1 MHKISNIGEHCV
13 CLELL
18 PENATV
24 LDAGCRG
31 FTLDDF
37 FYSRTNS
44 KVINADIDNLE
55 NGIPFEIDPVHKN
68 IKPVAYSK
76 INSDTPYHDYL
87 KIGISNYNG
96 LGEVKPCAIDPQA
109 TELLISSK
117 SPEIPVHVYTT
128 ERLKQLLNI
137 EWWDFIKLDIE
148 GEEYQIL
155 ETGLHPMATQVS
167 VEFHEHTSRAIGKEK
182 LDELLDKLSR
192 WYYIYNRNWESRHGA
207 GFNYWDVLLIAK
219 A

>member
-1 MHKISNIGEHCV
+1 MDI
-13 CLELL
+13 L
-18 PENATV
+18 PTDGAI

-31 FTLDDF
+31 FSLDDF
-37 FYSRTNS
+37 FYSKLSTR
-44 KVINADIDNLE
+44 VINVDIDDLE
-55 NGIPFEIDPVHKN
+55 NGLPFEIDPVQKTIRAVFSPHGKN
-68 IKPVAYSK
+68 NMSK
-76 INSDTPYHDYL
+76 TSYFKL
-87 KIGISNYNG
+87 GISNYNG

-109 TELLISSK
+109 TELISSK
-117 SPEIPVHVYTT
+117 SPEIPVYVYTT

-137 EWWDFIKLDIE
+137 EWWDFIKLDVE

-167 VEFHEHTSRAIGKEK
+167 VEFHEHTARAIGKEK
-182 LDELLDKLSR
+182 LDELLDKLSI

-219 A
+219 P